1 MNLFENHNSR
11 LVYLVVSSFFYI
23 LSPFDLIPEMVF
35 GVIGFIDDM
44 AIIILVVIAT
54 AGVMMTMM
62 RERNDE

>member
-1 MNLFENHNSR
+1 ML
-11 LVYLVVSSFFYI
+11 SSFFYI